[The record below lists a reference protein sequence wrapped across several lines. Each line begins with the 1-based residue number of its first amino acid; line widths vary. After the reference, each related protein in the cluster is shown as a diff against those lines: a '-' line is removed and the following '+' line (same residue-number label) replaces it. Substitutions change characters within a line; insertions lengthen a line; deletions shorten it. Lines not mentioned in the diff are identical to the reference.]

1 MNSEA
6 RQILEAVKAGSMS
19 IDDALLEIKKEPFG
33 SFLMLKITQ
42 NLLKM
47 PDMCVG
53 DAQKR

>member
-1 MNSEA
+1 M
-6 RQILEAVKAGSMS
+6 G
-19 IDDALLEIKKEPFG
+19 KEPFG
-33 SFLMLKITQ
+33 SFLMRKITQ

>member
-1 MNSEA
+1 M
-6 RQILEAVKAGSMS
+6 G
-19 IDDALLEIKKEPFG
+19 KEPFG

-53 DAQKR
+53 DAQKDKRGVVFHTLLC